1 MYYSLYFFFSIRRR
15 HTSCALVTGVQTC
28 ALPIFDIDAPAF
40 PLARFLIFPGREML
54 GRRHDDRIGPALL
67 DDSRTAGLDRGV
79 LRGPERIGIGEI
91 AVLAEQVGDGRKA
104 ARLDVEQRV
113 ANRDRSEEHTSEL
126 QSLICISYAVFC
138 L

>member
-1 MYYSLYFFFSIRRR
+1 
-15 HTSCALVTGVQTC
+15 
-28 ALPIFDIDAPAF
+28 
-40 PLARFLIFPGREML
+40 ML

-113 ANRDRSEEHTSEL
+113 ANRDRLSAEQRSEEQQSEL
-126 QSLICISYAVFC
+126 QSLMRISNAVFC
-138 L
+138 LKKKQNNEQTQK

>member
-1 MYYSLYFFFSIRRR
+1 
-15 HTSCALVTGVQTC
+15 
-28 ALPIFDIDAPAF
+28 
-40 PLARFLIFPGREML
+40 ML

-113 ANRDRSEEHTSEL
+113 ANRDRLSAEQPCLKLVARSEERRVGKEGVSTGRSWWRPE
-126 QSLICISYAVFC
+126 Q
-138 L
+138 